1 MRDIRRSGQR
11 VAPQESSS
19 PRWGFTL
26 IELLIVISIIALLA
40 SFVLVAIQKAQRN
53 AQEATA
59 TATVNTLSGS
69 LEQYVQDEGVFP
81 GAQLKAD
88 PERNDFPALYN
99 ALFGEAKPNGPGGRS
114 APYGSPKDAETRVYD
129 RETDTYRPATRA
141 EIRNPKVEKFYS
153 DPWGNPYIYRCN
165 KGKRA
170 ENWMRNSRGADIYS
184 KGPNEQDDT
193 IAGEEKSDDRG
204 NW

>member
-40 SFVLVAIQKAQRN
+40 SFVLVAIQKAQQN
-53 AQEATA
+53 AAVGTA
-59 TATVNTLSGS
+59 TATVGTLSGS
-69 LEQYVQDEGVFP
+69 LEQYVQDEGLFP
-81 GAQLKAD
+81 GAQLKVD

-99 ALFGEAKPNGPGGRS
+99 ALFGEAKPLGPGGRS
-114 APYGSPKDAETRVYD
+114 APYGSARDADTRVYD

-141 EIRNPKVEKFYS
+141 EIKKKEVDKFYS

-170 ENWMRNSRGADIYS
+170 EDWMRNPRGADIYS

-193 IAGEEKSDDRG
+193 ITGAEKSDDIG